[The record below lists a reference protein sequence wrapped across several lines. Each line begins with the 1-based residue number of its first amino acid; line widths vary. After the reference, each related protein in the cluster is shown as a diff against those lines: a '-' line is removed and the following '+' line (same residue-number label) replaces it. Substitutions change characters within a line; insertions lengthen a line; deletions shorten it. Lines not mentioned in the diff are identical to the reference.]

1 MNLNI
6 TLTLDQL
13 NLVLAALA
21 KLPFETVTDTIAV
34 IRQQGME
41 QLQAADEAAA
51 KNAEA
56 QRDLFEEAEV
66 TEAA

>member
-21 KLPFETVTDTIAV
+21 KLPFEAVTDTIAA
-34 IRQQGME
+34 IRQQGTE
-41 QLQAADEAAA
+41 QLQAAEAAA
-51 KNAEA
+51 SAEA
-56 QRDLFEEAEV
+56 PVVVEEVA
-66 TEAA
+66 